1 MMDLLQVVI
10 LGLCLGFVYA
20 LMATGLTL
28 VFGVMRIV
36 NLAHPILILCGAFVA
51 YWLSKLYGIDPIIST
66 PISAAV
72 VACIGIVIYKLV
84 FERDAGEQKYSEMTV
99 LLTFG
104 VAMILDGL
112 LSFSF
117 KNTQRVTSPSYATD
131 AFFFGDIFLPAAQ
144 LYSGIISALILIIL
158 ALFLKYSELGVAI
171 RATSQN
177 RTNAELVGVNVK
189 MVCLISFAIGCGLA
203 GASGSLVSFLF
214 SFFPAKHWE
223 WIGILMSLVV
233 LGGMGS
239 ILGAVVG
246 AVSLCVISSIVASY
260 IAPSWSTMVFFLALF
275 LILLI
280 KPHGLFGKNIN

>member
-1 MMDLLQVVI
+1 MMDLLQIII

-36 NLAHPILILCGAFVA
+36 NLAHPILIICGAFVA
-51 YWLSKLYGIDPIIST
+51 YWLFKMYRIDPLLSI

-72 VACIGIVIYKLV
+72 VSILGIIIYKLA

-112 LSFSF
+112 LSFAF

-131 AFFFGDIFLPAAQ
+131 AFFVGDIFLPKAQ
-144 LYSGIISALILIIL
+144 LYSGAFSAFILIFL
-158 ALFLKYSELGVAI
+158 AFFLKFSEMGVAI

-189 MVCLISFAIGCGLA
+189 LVCLVSFAIGCGLA
-203 GASGSLVSFLF
+203 GAAGSQVSFLF

-239 ILGAVVG
+239 ILGAVIG
-246 AVSLCVISSIVASY
+246 ALSLSIMSSLVASY

-275 LILLI
+275 LILLVR
-280 KPHGLFGKNIN
+280 PHGLFGKNIG

>member
-51 YWLSKLYGIDPIIST
+51 YWLFKLYGIDPIIST

-117 KNTQRVTSPSYATD
+117 KNKLHFY
-131 AFFFGDIFLPAAQ
+131 
-144 LYSGIISALILIIL
+144 
-158 ALFLKYSELGVAI
+158 
-171 RATSQN
+171 
-177 RTNAELVGVNVK
+177 
-189 MVCLISFAIGCGLA
+189 
-203 GASGSLVSFLF
+203 
-214 SFFPAKHWE
+214 
-223 WIGILMSLVV
+223 
-233 LGGMGS
+233 
-239 ILGAVVG
+239 
-246 AVSLCVISSIVASY
+246 
-260 IAPSWSTMVFFLALF
+260 
-275 LILLI
+275 
-280 KPHGLFGKNIN
+280 